1 MRAAVLRELGGLPAV
16 EDWPEP
22 QAAGGGQTVVQ
33 VLAAGL
39 NPIDVSTGSGTF
51 YGGSPD
57 LPYVVGKEGVGRLG
71 EGRAVYFGD
80 SVAPF
85 GAMAQRSLIDA
96 GTAID
101 LPEGIEPTAALAF
114 GIAGLAAWLALEWRG
129 QLAHG
134 ETVLVLGASGVVGQV
149 GIQAARLLGA
159 AHVVAAARSPEGLR
173 RATELGAD
181 ALVALDGSE
190 DDLAEA
196 FRRATRGGADLVL
209 DPLWGEPAVAA
220 LQATRPGGRLVNLGQ
235 AAGGTAEIASAA
247 VRGGRRSILGHANFA
262 TPPEVRREAFLR
274 MLDHS
279 ARGQLR
285 IVVETF
291 DLERVGEAWERQQSS
306 PGRKLVVVPES

>member
-1 MRAAVLRELGGLPAV
+1 MRAAVLSEYGAVPAV

-22 QAAGGGQTVVQ
+22 QAGGGGQAVVD

-39 NPIDVSTGSGTF
+39 NPIDISTGSGAF
-51 YGGSPD
+51 YGRSPD

-80 SVAPF
+80 SIAPF

-101 LPEGIEPTAALAF
+101 LPDGIEPTEALAF

-149 GIQAARLLGA
+149 AIQAARLLGA
-159 AHVVAAARSPEGLR
+159 GRVVAAARSPEGLR
-173 RATELGAD
+173 RAGELGAD
-181 ALVALDGSE
+181 ATVALAGE
-190 DDLAEA
+190 GDLAQA
-196 FRRATRGGADLVL
+196 FRRATGGGPDLVL

-220 LQATRPGGRLVNLGQ
+220 LEATRAGGRLVNLGQ
-235 AAGGTAEIASAA
+235 SAGASAEVASAA
-247 VRGGRRSILGHANFA
+247 VRGGRRSILGHANAA

-274 MLDHS
+274 MLDHA
-279 ARGQLR
+279 ARGELR
-285 IVVETF
+285 IAVETF
-291 DLERVGEAWERQQSS
+291 ELDRVGEAWERQQGG
-306 PGRKLVVVPES
+306 PGRKLVVVPGS